1 MLLLFSILTPWWD
14 VTKVIKYLVALDCD
28 KDVIFK
34 DLILILTMLLQLTAV
49 ARTAEIYLL
58 VVTEAAVQRC
68 S

>member
-1 MLLLFSILTPWWD
+1 MLQKLLNT
-14 VTKVIKYLVALDCD
+14 LDCD

>member
-49 ARTAEIYLL
+49 ARTSKIYLL